1 MTRILAILV
10 LLLSAAPA
18 VAAEQWTSRQLG
30 GTRYSDFR
38 RGRQNPALPDPPA
51 RIADHDDMP
60 VIAPDRPVRVR
71 PAGKARG
78 R

>member
-1 MTRILAILV
+1 VTRILAILV

-38 RGRQNPALPDPPA
+38 SED
-51 RIADHDDMP
+51 
-60 VIAPDRPVRVR
+60 
-71 PAGKARG
+71 GKIRHCQTRRLG
-78 R
+78 SQTTTTCR